1 MAKAEL
7 RVSVLSETE
16 FAEWNQLL
24 AEAPAGSVYAR
35 PEYLDALCS
44 ADDGRYRILGVRL
57 GDLLLGG
64 VALYE
69 RDGPFGRY
77 VSPRLLLYYNG
88 PVLRRHDSKY
98 PSEQTARQLKALGAL
113 ESWISQAG
121 YGSVVLKP
129 RSPLYDVRPF
139 LAAGW
144 SASHYYTYVVRISD
158 LEQTRSRIEQ
168 NLRRLIDRCTRS
180 DIVVTEDDD
189 FESFFRLHARTME
202 RVDFRVYLPAPAF
215 QSYYTTLARQGL
227 VKLFHARLPS
237 GEAIATQLV
246 LLGHPVTHTV
256 SAGADPAHLKSGVT
270 PFLRWKAFERLAALG
285 YSANDLTDA
294 ALNPVTHFK
303 SQLGGTLEP
312 LLEIRR
318 PASVRFRLGT
328 GLTRAAA
335 TSRATAGALVRRA
348 LSWRATP
355 LHEQQ
360 PND

>member
-7 RVSVLSETE
+7 RASVLAETE
-16 FAEWNQLL
+16 FAEWNQLV

-44 ADDGRYRILGVRL
+44 ADDGRFRILGVRL
-57 GDLLLGG
+57 GDLLVGG

-69 RDGPFGRY
+69 RDGRFGRY

-88 PVLRRHDSKY
+88 PVLRRHESKY

-113 ESWISQAG
+113 QGWISQAG
-121 YGSVVLKP
+121 YGSVALKP
-129 RSPLYDVRPF
+129 RSPLYDMRPF

-144 SASHYYTYVVRISD
+144 NATHHYTYVVGISD
-158 LEQTRSRIEQ
+158 LELTRSRIEQ
-168 NLRRLIDRCTRS
+168 NLRRLIDRGTRS
-180 DIVVTEDDD
+180 DMSVTQDDD
-189 FESFFRLHARTME
+189 FDSFFRLHARTME

-215 QSYYTTLARQGL
+215 RSYYATLARQGL

-237 GEAIATQLV
+237 GDAIASQLV
-246 LLGHPVTHTV
+246 LLGHSVTHTV

-270 PFLRWKAFERLAALG
+270 PFLRWKVFEHLAALG
-285 YSANDLTDA
+285 HSANDLTDA
-294 ALNPVTHFK
+294 SLNPVTHFK

-312 LLEIRR
+312 LLELRC
-318 PASVRFRLGT
+318 PPSVRYRLGT

-348 LSWRATP
+348 LARRATP
-355 LHEQQ
+355 LDEQQ